1 LTNARGDFT
10 NCQIK
15 IPRLGTD
22 RNALAGTL
30 RLPSVKHHQRY
41 VRERGAYPIRP
52 LGPLEGNRADDL
64 LAELGEAAKKDKP
77 DTREMRN
84 SSWISAAT
92 WMLIDQK
99 AAARK
104 RGDAATLRVLKKS
117 VQRALRKDRRA
128 RAAAAAATVE
138 AYLG

>member
-1 LTNARGDFT
+1 
-10 NCQIK
+10 
-15 IPRLGTD
+15 
-22 RNALAGTL
+22 
-30 RLPSVKHHQRY
+30 
-41 VRERGAYPIRP
+41 
-52 LGPLEGNRADDL
+52 
-64 LAELGEAAKKDKP
+64 
-77 DTREMRN
+77 
-84 SSWISAAT
+84 
-92 WMLIDQK
+92 MLIDQK